1 MTLHLH
7 DAKGVGPWETRA
19 LGLDSTK
26 QVAVNFTIVNQTV
39 MQAIDDVVLHPLQ
52 KNGVD
57 FWWIDWQQGETG
69 PGGSV
74 GGETESYLWMAHV
87 RSTQPTRLLE
97 D

>member
-1 MTLHLH
+1 MTLNLH
-7 DAKGVGPWETRA
+7 DAKGVGPWETQA

-57 FWWIDWQQGETG
+57 FWWIDWPQGETG

-74 GGETESYLWMAHV
+74 GGKMNPTIWTAHV
-87 RSTQPTRLLE
+87 RSTQPTHLLE